1 MSKKLAVITGAS
13 YGVGQATALSLAG
26 EGYDLALTA
35 TKRENLA
42 GSEGLLATTDAK
54 VHAYALNLREPK
66 EIDEVVAAIHDEAG
80 VPDLLVNNGG
90 TILDQ
95 TSLEISPDDW
105 DSVFD
110 VNLRGTFFM
119 TQAVGRLM
127 IERGTGGAIV
137 TISSSFAF
145 KGAANRLTYGVS
157 KAGLINMTKMLAVEW
172 APHDIR
178 VNAVA
183 PGRIDTPSPPRA
195 HTSNDPDYMAA
206 MLQRIPLHRLTTAE
220 EVAAAVTYLAGDGA
234 ASMTGQSIIMD
245 GGLTA

>member
-1 MSKKLAVITGAS
+1 MSKKLAIITGAS
-13 YGVGQATALSLAG
+13 YGVGQAKALFLAAH
-26 EGYDLALTA
+26 GYDLALTA

-42 GSEGLLATTDAK
+42 ETEELLAKTDAR

-66 EIDEVVAAIHDEAG
+66 EIEQLVAAIAVDAG
-80 VPDLLVNNGG
+80 VHDLLVNNGG

-95 TSLEISPDDW
+95 TSLDISPDDW

-119 TQAVGRLM
+119 TQSIGRLM
-127 IERGTGGAIV
+127 IDRGEGGAIV

-157 KAGLINMTKMLAVEW
+157 KAGLINMTKMLAIEW
-172 APHDIR
+172 APHNIR

-195 HTSNDPDYMAA
+195 HTSNNPEYMAA

-220 EVAAAVTYLAGDGA
+220 EVAAAVTYLAGEGA
-234 ASMTGQSIIMD
+234 ASVTGQSIIMD